1 MEETTF
7 PDNDYVLVLL
17 SKKITF
23 SLEKKTTPQKRN
35 LKVEVDFGKVT
46 RNTKKKKKPVV
57 LQAYRIQLYDK
68 SCRRDRFFKS
78 NVG

>member
-23 SLEKKTTPQKRN
+23 SLKKKTTLQKEN
-35 LKVEVDFGKVT
+35 LKVVVDGGELT
-46 RNTKKKKKPVV
+46 RNIKKKKKPDIKK
-57 LQAYRIQLYDK
+57 LL
-68 SCRRDRFFKS
+68 
-78 NVG
+78 